1 MIDIEKIPEK
11 TWVYLWKN
19 KNRVLY
25 VWKAKNIR
33 KRIKQYFQT
42 WIWVWKEDMVSK
54 ADNIDYFLTKN
65 EEEALVLEEKL
76 VKKYNPPYNSLLKWD
91 NSYVYIKIEKW
102 DFPKIS
108 FTHYKNEKATY
119 IGPKAYRK
127 DLKDIFKILK
137 SIFKFR
143 TCSQTKFNKWKLC
156 SEYTL
161 WLCKW
166 WCNVL
171 QVSSEKWIVNNEKLI
186 TDKSEYKNIIRLI
199 KRFFNWDI
207 KSVQNIIL
215 EKIDQAVEK
224 QNFEYANVLK
234 QIYFKLDKL
243 SQNQSVEFDENINA
257 YFIKIKKVQ
266 NMYFMIYAKFQDGKI
281 VDLVKLKDNENNFLK
296 SMIYDGLITKYEKI
310 SDEFYIAS

>member
-11 TWVYLWKN
+11 TWVYLWKKKN
-19 KNRVLY
+19 KVLY
-25 VWKAKNIR
+25 VWKAKNIK

-42 WIWVWKEDMVSK
+42 GIWVWKEDMVSK

-76 VKKYNPPYNSLLKWD
+76 VKQYNPPYNSLLKWD
-91 NSYVYIKIEKW
+91 NSYVYVKIEKW

-108 FTHYKNEKATY
+108 FTHYKDENTTY

-137 SIFKFR
+137 SILKFR
-143 TCSQTKFNKWKLC
+143 TCSKTKFSQWKLC

-161 WLCKW
+161 WICKW
-166 WCNVL
+166 WCVL
-171 QVSSEKWIVNNEKLI
+171 KDDNKKN
-186 TDKSEYKNIIRLI
+186 EYKKIIKII
-199 KRFFNWDI
+199 KDFFNWKNEWI
-207 KSVQNIIL
+207 KSLIV
-215 EKIDQAVEK
+215 EKINEAVEK

-243 SQNQSVEFDENINA
+243 SQTQSIEFDENING
-257 YFIKIKKVQ
+257 YFIKIKKEK
-266 NMYFMIYAKFQDGKI
+266 NMYFMVYARFQDGKI

-296 SMIYDGLITKYEKI
+296 SMLYDGMISEYEKL
-310 SDEFYIAS
+310 SDGFYFAK